1 MADQA
6 EATGP
11 TGPRTTEGKAIVRR
25 NAIKHGI
32 LSNIV
37 PEHEQEAYPEHVAA
51 VHASYQPVGYME
63 EALTERISTSL
74 WRLGRVVRYESGL
87 VTEGTSRALGN
98 LHNPSPLSDPVSA
111 IYGAKPPEWPDDQRE
126 QLKAIEAGLAVHLRG
141 PEALKEA
148 SSADLHTWLLAL
160 EQYAYKHHNDD
171 WLEGNDKV
179 DKLHG
184 IRADSDLS
192 WTTYEDET
200 GEALT
205 WTPEKAL
212 KAAQYLMSTTAQK
225 VRLPAHWDMLT
236 ERLEWH
242 KLLSLRGLES
252 TERKHVQL
260 QAENAVPSATEA
272 GKIAKYEAHLER
284 TLYRAMH
291 ELEAMQERRAG
302 NKTPL
307 ARVDIHGVEGR
318 NTN

>member
-11 TGPRTTEGKAIVRR
+11 TGPRTSEGKAIVRR

-51 VHASYQPVGYME
+51 VHASYAPVGYME

-74 WRLGRVVRYESGL
+74 WRLGRVVRYESSL

-141 PEALKEA
+141 PDALKEA
-148 SSADLHTWLLAL
+148 SSADLHAWLVAI
-160 EQYAYKHHNDD
+160 EQYAYKHHDTDD
-171 WLEGNDKV
+171 WLAASNKV
-179 DKLHG
+179 DKMHG
-184 IRADSDLS
+184 INQNSDLS
-192 WTTYEDET
+192 WITYEEET
-200 GEALT
+200 GDALT
-205 WTPEKAL
+205 WTPEQAL
-212 KAAQYLMSTTAQK
+212 KAAQWLMSTAAQK

-236 ERLEWH
+236 DRLEWH
-242 KLLSLRGLES
+242 KSISSTSLKH
-252 TERKHVQL
+252 TEQKHL
-260 QAENAVPSATEA
+260 QIQAKNAMPDATEA

-307 ARVDIHGVEGR
+307 ARVEVHGTSKE
-318 NTN
+318 